1 MMLDDELRLSEQIH
15 LLAGLRSE
23 RVGWQITKEDNPLLG
38 LDLAHLCRF
47 TLSIAGIIYHLSNT
61 LSLSPDLFTR
71 TRRDAEV
78 DETHCYTTKA
88 FGVFE
93 EWPDRFYPF
102 LEWIRAKSNVY
113 GAVSLL
119 EEMGPLYVL
128 LNGDF
133 EDPWLTSVRSVAEA
147 YIASNWC
154 DPSLGSES
162 GLANQPRMLGQRTGF
177 PEDRASIGG
186 SIGRWNKSVL

>member
-1 MMLDDELRLSEQIH
+1 MQSTGGSF
-15 LLAGLRSE
+15 LASA
-23 RVGWQITKEDNPLLG
+23 KDNPLLA

-47 TLSIAGIIYHLSNT
+47 MMSLSGIIYHLSNA
-61 LSLSPDLFTR
+61 LSLSPDQFIR
-71 TRRDAEV
+71 SRRDADV
-78 DETHCYTTKA
+78 DEKHCYATKA
-88 FGVFE
+88 FAVFE

-113 GAVSLL
+113 GALSLL
-119 EEMGPLYVL
+119 DEMGPLYVL

-154 DPSLGSES
+154 GPSLGSES
-162 GLANQPRMLGQRTGF
+162 GLANEPRMLGQRTGF
-177 PEDRASIGG
+177 PEDRAAIGG
-186 SIGRWNKSVL
+186 SVGRWNTSVL